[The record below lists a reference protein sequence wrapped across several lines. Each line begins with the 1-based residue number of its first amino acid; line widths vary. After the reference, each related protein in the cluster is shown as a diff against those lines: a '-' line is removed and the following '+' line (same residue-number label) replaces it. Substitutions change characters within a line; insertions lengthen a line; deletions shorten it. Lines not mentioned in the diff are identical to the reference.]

1 MKFNFSTIL
10 KVIIISC
17 VVFASSNFL
26 AQAPEGINYQAV
38 IRKTNGALVTNTT
51 IAIRIQIKQ
60 NSATGTVVYAEQ
72 EP

>member
-1 MKFNFSTIL
+1 MNVTTTSKLKQILVFIVINLNLFLFSQT
-10 KVIIISC
+10 
-17 VVFASSNFL
+17 
-26 AQAPEGINYQAV
+26 PEGINYQTV